1 MRRPWTWSMD
11 FVARLPMSQARLRDI
26 SVAQTLGTIT
36 FAIYDSAEPRP
47 RFIIILVGQRFAF
60 HAWIFRRLL
69 ARSAPHEASFFNIF
83 PSSFLP
89 IERGEVSLSYFRFWP
104 KTSSILCWVC
114 DVVTSWVHFLL
125 ALIYA
130 KCELCCTHIRSL
142 DIFVSARCRVNGFS
156 IWRRQ
161 RKYIN

>member
-114 DVVTSWVHFLL
+114 DVVTSWVHFCWRSSMQN
-125 ALIYA
+125 ANYA
-130 KCELCCTHIRSL
+130 AHT
-142 DIFVSARCRVNGFS
+142 SARWISLYLRDAELMVSVSGGVNE
-156 IWRRQ
+156 
-161 RKYIN
+161 NT